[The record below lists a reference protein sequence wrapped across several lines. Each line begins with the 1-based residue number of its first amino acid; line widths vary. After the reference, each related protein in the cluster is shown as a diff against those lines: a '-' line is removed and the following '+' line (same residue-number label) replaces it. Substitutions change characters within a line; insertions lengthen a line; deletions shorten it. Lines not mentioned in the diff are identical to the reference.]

1 MLRRRTDYVE
11 ELKEWLSF
19 QRSTILNLTS
29 LALTRDEQHLLVG
42 DGNGSNVHVCQI
54 SGRLK
59 LRAISNIPSPTG
71 IAVTNDGTVAYTLTK
86 NTHCSAW

>member
-1 MLRRRTDYVE
+1 V
-11 ELKEWLSF
+11 
-19 QRSTILNLTS
+19 
-29 LALTRDEQHLLVG
+29 VG

-71 IAVTNDGTVAYTLTK
+71 IAVANDGTVVYTLAK